1 MYKIDLQHPVRVYFI
16 GIGGVSMSGLAQ
28 ILMDRNFS
36 VSGSDRTPSDYTRQL
51 EALGA
56 TVHYGQAKE
65 NITKDIDVIVYT
77 AAVHPDNPE
86 YAQAVN
92 LQIPML
98 TRAQLLGQLMTHYDT
113 SIAVAGTHGKTTTTS
128 MISEILL
135 AGDTDPTISNGGI
148 LNSIQSNT
156 RIGHSPYF
164 VAEACEYTNSFFEF
178 FPQYSVVLNIE
189 EDHLDFFKDIDD
201 IRHSFLHF
209 MNNTKANGCVVING
223 HIDNLSALTDKLST
237 SYVTFG
243 LTADMDYSATNIHYD
258 RLGLATYDLCKKGTP
273 VGSITLAM
281 PGKHN
286 VLNSLAAIAVC
297 DHAGVPFSAIAK
309 GLSLCTGS
317 KRRFEK
323 KGEFNGVTVL
333 DDYAHHPT
341 EIRATLEA
349 AKATDF
355 SRIVVVFQPH
365 TYTRTKS
372 LFTDFVDALSLAD
385 FVVVADIFAARE
397 TDTLGMSAELLSNA
411 LREKGTESYYVGNF
425 EEIQKFLLKKCMN
438 GDLLITMGAGNV
450 VEIGENLLK

>member
-28 ILMDRNFS
+28 ILIDRNFS
-36 VSGSDRTPSDYTRQL
+36 VRGSDRTPSDYTKQL
-51 EALGA
+51 ERLGA
-56 TVHYGQAKE
+56 TIQYGEARE
-65 NITKDIDVIVYT
+65 NITDDIDVVVYT

-86 YAQAVN
+86 FAEAVR
-92 LQIPML
+92 LGIPML
-98 TRAQLLGQLMTHYDT
+98 TRAQLLGQVMAYFDT
-113 SIAVAGTHGKTTTTS
+113 SVAVAGTHGKTTTTS

-135 AGDTDPTISNGGI
+135 AGETDPTISNGGI
-148 LNSIQSNT
+148 LNSIKSNT

-178 FPQYSVVLNIE
+178 YPQYSVVLNIE

-209 MNNTKANGCVVING
+209 MNNTKEGGCTVING
-223 HIDNLSALTDKLST
+223 HIDNLSALTDRLQGQFL
-237 SYVTFG
+237 TFG
-243 LTADMDYSATNIHYD
+243 LTSDMDYSATNITYD
-258 RLGLATYDLCKKGTP
+258 RLGLATYTLCKKGQP
-273 VGSITLAM
+273 VGSISLAM

-297 DHAGVPFSAIAK
+297 DHAGISMDAIRK

-323 KGEFNGVTVL
+323 KGELNGITIL

-349 AKATDF
+349 ARATDF

-372 LFTDFVDALSLAD
+372 LFSDFVDALSLAD
-385 FVVVADIFAARE
+385 VVVVADIFAARE

-411 LREKGTESYYVGNF
+411 LKEAGTESYYVGNF
-425 EEIQKFLLKKCMN
+425 DSIQKFLIKKCMN